1 MIQLV
6 VVSQLLFVYL
16 IILNN
21 YNDNAAEVLV
31 AALLHVN
38 IAQVLPFS
46 VFQSSLDQ
54 GTRGRVDSFVP
65 LMAK

>member
-31 AALLHVN
+31 AALLQVN

>member
-16 IILNN
+16 IVLNN
-21 YNDNAAEVLV
+21 YNDNAIEALV

-38 IAQVLPFS
+38 IA
-46 VFQSSLDQ
+46 
-54 GTRGRVDSFVP
+54 
-65 LMAK
+65 